1 MQEAVKF
8 GIHTVIK
15 TDGLNFSGETTKEQF
30 NAAQE
35 EISRGNT
42 GLARQILEGR
52 NTSRVNLRI
61 EEQGILAGESGEG
74 KTEVNIIS
82 RRDNAATTHSLHAEA
97 HSSGKGRASVQT
109 IQGTVGV
116 DNLSLTYA
124 KEQANLSPPS
134 PIAHGLKVVAALLVG
149 NRFAQET
156 TGNSRVYPSRAVS
169 CTRQIAKII
178 DSGRNKTINNLSGS
192 AKRQAKNAGFSEVSI
207 KHGTPG
213 TVGRHEEEFN
223 GYDAFGYHYETFE
236 PQNQGPLATGVMQ
249 TRPGVKP
256 SLIQASEHFGA
267 SIGEAAYQISRQD
280 GITYEIGGKY
290 VTLAEYDTHANR

>member
-1 MQEAVKF
+1 MPEAVKF

-35 EISRGNT
+35 EISRGNP

-52 NTSRVNLRI
+52 NTSRVNLRVV
-61 EEQGILAGESGEG
+61 EQGILAKESGKG
-74 KTEVNIIS
+74 KTEVNIVS
-82 RRDNAATTHSLHAEA
+82 RHDNAAATHSLHAEA
-97 HSSGKGRASVQT
+97 HSSGYGRASVRT
-109 IQGTVGV
+109 IQGTGGV

-124 KEQANLSPPS
+124 KEQANLNPPS
-134 PIAHGLKVVAALLVG
+134 PITHGLKVVATLLVG
-149 NRFAQET
+149 NRFALET

-169 CTRQIAKII
+169 GTRQRAEKI
-178 DSGRNKTINNLSGS
+178 DSGRNKTINNLSDS
-192 AKRQAKNAGFSEVSI
+192 AKRQAETAGFSEVSI

-223 GYDAFGYHYETFE
+223 GYDSYGYHHETFE

-249 TRPGVKP
+249 TSPGVNP
-256 SLIQASEHFGA
+256 SLVQASEHFEA
-267 SIGEAAYQISRQD
+267 SIGETAYQISQQD
-280 GITYEIGGKY
+280 GITYEIGGKS
-290 VTLAEYDTHANR
+290 VTLSEYESHANG